1 MTVSVVNRYIL
12 LLYNYIDE
20 GMALYVV
27 EHDHIK
33 NLHIQLACEVHVHI
47 IISYDIN
54 TGFCYAYETS
64 VSQK

>member
-1 MTVSVVNRYIL
+1 ML

-20 GMALYVV
+20 SMAQYVV
-27 EHDHIK
+27 EHDHII

-54 TGFCYAYETS
+54 TGFCYTYETS